1 MKTTLQ
7 RLSNGVTYDAFVH
20 GRTVNCRTLPDALL
34 LMIAEHIS
42 LVPVDKDAMPIPIE
56 AAIAVADRYEL
67 PGLVATLKRI
77 QHDSLQQQPL
87 IE

>member
-1 MKTTLQ
+1 MDIAEQ

-42 LVPVDKDAMPIPIE
+42 LFPNDKDAMPISIDL
-56 AAIAVADRYEL
+56 AIAVADQYEL
-67 PGLVATLKRI
+67 PGLVAALKRI
-77 QHDSLQQQPL
+77 QQDSLQQQL